1 MKMTKRVTGIVLI
14 AVMLF
19 TSLNTFALADVDN
32 TEASADQN
40 MVPMTEEGVEGTEL
54 PGINEVTYELSGRI
68 SSVKAA
74 FKWEAVEGT
83 SYYEVVVYDN
93 YGRIVKSAES
103 DYNTAEIS
111 GLDARSEYKY
121 SVTAYKTDSEVSEG
135 EALEG
140 ETLESEISEPVAIA
154 ESKDNV
160 IQKVEVGL
168 PIFSSITYSY
178 YDKNQ
183 DRVNIKWS
191 NPASNKSNINYEIY
205 YGKSA
210 SSVSTLLSRTV
221 SPSGTSYSRTLTPAQ
236 TKVLTVGDTCYYK
249 MRVYAASANK
259 VYTDTAAYAVT
270 DRIRTNHDWYAKA
283 KKTIT
288 VYKSSKGS
296 SKLTTMKK
304 GQEAKAIGKYPK
316 KVKGWDVPKRV
327 QIRLSNGKVGWVSWG
342 SVKMA
347 AKVKSHNE
355 YDYSKAAKEKFVK
368 NYSSKTGTLIWVSRY
383 TQHCYIFKGK
393 KGNWKLYK
401 TYKCTTANFYQPTY
415 GGIKEI
421 TGHKYKVTKV
431 HKNGRLY
438 YFRYSTSYHVS
449 GTMHTR
455 CKWTSNNKWRNSI
468 KVTPSTKGCVRLP
481 DDAAMYIY
489 KLGKGTAVIIK

>member
-19 TSLNTFALADVDN
+19 TSLNTFASADVDN
-32 TEASADQN
+32 TEASADHN
-40 MVPMTEEGVEGTEL
+40 MVPMTEESVEGTEL
-54 PGINEVTYELSGRI
+54 PGINEVTCELSGRI
-68 SSVKAA
+68 SAVTADIR
-74 FKWEAVEGT
+74 WEAVEDA
-83 SYYEVVVYDN
+83 SHYKVVVYDS
-93 YGRIVKSAES
+93 YGSEVKSVES
-103 DYNTAEIS
+103 DYNAAEIS
-111 GLDARSEYKY
+111 GLDASSEYKY
-121 SVTAYKTDSEVSEG
+121 SVTAYKAESEVPEG
-135 EALEG
+135 EASELE
-140 ETLESEISEPVAIA
+140 TSEPIAIA

-160 IQKVEVGL
+160 IQKVEIGL
-168 PIFSSITYSY
+168 PKFSSITYSY
-178 YDKNQ
+178 YDRNQ

-191 NPASNKSNINYEIY
+191 NPADNKSNVNYEIY
-205 YGKSA
+205 YDRSA
-210 SSVSTLLSRTV
+210 DSVSTLLTRSV
-221 SPSGTSYSRTLTPAQ
+221 SPSSSAFSCTLTPSQ
-236 TKVLTVGDTCYYK
+236 TRVLTIGDTCYYK
-249 MRVYAASANK
+249 MRVYAATANK
-259 VYTDTAAYAVT
+259 VYADTAAYAVT

-283 KKTIT
+283 KKNIT
-288 VYKSSKGS
+288 VYKKSKGS

-304 GQEAKAIGKYPK
+304 GQEALAIGKYPK
-316 KVKGWDVPKRV
+316 KVKGWNVPKRV
-327 QIRLSNGKVGWVSWG
+327 QVRLSNGKVGWVSWG
-342 SVKMA
+342 SVSMV
-347 AKVKSHNE
+347 AKVKSHDE

-415 GGIKEI
+415 GGVKAI

-431 HKNGRLY
+431 HKNGRKY
-438 YFRYSTSYHVS
+438 YFRYSTSYHGS

>member
-1 MKMTKRVTGIVLI
+1 MKMTRRFTGIVLI
-14 AVMLF
+14 ALMLF
-19 TSLNTFALADVDN
+19 TSLSTFALADVDS
-32 TEASADQN
+32 TEAYADQN

-54 PGINEVTYELSGRI
+54 PGINEVTCELSGNI
-68 SSVKAA
+68 SSVKVG
-74 FKWEAVEGT
+74 FKWEAVEGA

-93 YGRIVKSAES
+93 DGREVKRAES

-111 GLDARSEYKY
+111 GLNARSEYKY
-121 SVTAYKTDSEVSEG
+121 SVTAYKAESEVPEGEVSE
-135 EALEG
+135 LE
-140 ETLESEISEPVAIA
+140 TSEPIAIA

-160 IQKVEVGL
+160 IQKVEIGL
-168 PIFSSITYSY
+168 PKFSSITYSY
-178 YDKNQ
+178 YDRNQ

-191 NPASNKSNINYEIY
+191 NPASNKSNVNYEIY
-205 YGKSA
+205 YGRSA
-210 SSVSTLLSRTV
+210 GSVSTLLSKSV
-221 SPSGTSYSRTLTPAQ
+221 SPSGTRYSYTLTPAQ
-236 TKVLTVGDTCYYK
+236 TKVLTVGDTCYFK
-249 MRVYAASANK
+249 MRVYAATAKK
-259 VYTDTAAYAVT
+259 VYEDTPAYAVT

-304 GQEAKAIGKYPK
+304 GQEALAIGKYPK
-316 KVKGWDVPKRV
+316 KVKGWNVPKRV

-342 SVKMA
+342 SVSMV
-347 AKVKSHNE
+347 AKVKSHDE

-393 KGNWKLYK
+393 KGDWNLYK

-415 GGIKEI
+415 GGVKEI

-431 HKNGRLY
+431 HKSGRLY
-438 YFRYSTSYHVS
+438 YFRYSTSYHGS

-481 DDAAMYIY
+481 DEAAIYIY